1 MTEPPSKAAAARTS
15 GRQRRAVGA
24 PKPPPVPVAAV
35 EPPPAKPVLSHA
47 SIAGSKASH
56 DFAQIGRG
64 AEPALTPT
72 EVRNCALRCP
82 LRRNVPT
89 APPRFARFAQIRCAP
104 GPPPLR
110 KRLCGGRCAQELF
123 PFGMS
128 KQTTDVLGMVEETE
142 QMHLFETPF
151 SDGQVTIR
159 LPAQVR
165 TAAARTPVVTRSV
178 SENLKRRYIS

>member
-64 AEPALTPT
+64 AEPSLTPT
-72 EVRNCALRCP
+72 EVRNCGLRCP
-82 LRRNVPT
+82 LRRNLPT
-89 APPRFARFAQIRCAP
+89 VGSTSVRTVCTD
-104 GPPPLR
+104 PLR
-110 KRLCGGRCAQELF
+110 AR
-123 PFGMS
+123 
-128 KQTTDVLGMVEETE
+128 
-142 QMHLFETPF
+142 
-151 SDGQVTIR
+151 
-159 LPAQVR
+159 
-165 TAAARTPVVTRSV
+165 AAAFAKAIVRGPMRAGAVPVRHVEADDRRTRDGRGDGADAPV
-178 SENLKRRYIS
+178 